1 MDGHLLHFQLPHL
14 LQSAFSTRGLFHID
28 WPSASEHPLF
38 YVGIYAAIGLSSAL
52 CTLLSVG
59 AQYTGALRASRV
71 LFKWV
76 GYVWSGNLS
85 LICILLGNFWSLL
98 SELPSGSTIPPL
110 KVSGGPSL
118 SWSHLLILKL
128 KGAWLIGLERF
139 GLIFSLLMISDGLR
153 FWKDMAT
160 IDSSLAGSLQSVNS
174 SLASF
179 FPAIITVALVWFYFQ
194 LGKSSNKCTRQ
205 CCISLLLGGRLFLW
219 LCLLRVSD
227 WIPKYRT
234 RFAKNGIQY
243 KIAHF
248 LRLWRSTGGNSHC
261 QSIFCRKKVSQQCF
275 HQDWCNYQ
283 GAILLFYAIL

>member
-38 YVGIYAAIGLSSAL
+38 YVGIYAAIGLLNAL
-52 CTLLSVG
+52 CTLLSVA

-76 GYVWSGNLS
+76 GYVWFGKLS

-139 GLIFSLLMISDGLR
+139 DLIFNLLMISDGLR
-153 FWKDMAT
+153 FGKDMAT

-179 FPAIITVALVWFYFQ
+179 FAAIITVASVWFYFQ
-194 LGKSSNKCTRQ
+194 LLKSSNKCIYPTVLYFLTSW
-205 CCISLLLGGRLFLW
+205 CPPSLLVLPIMSWRL
-219 LCLLRVSD
+219 D
-227 WIPKYRT
+227 TWIQDAICEEWNPIQDHPFSQTLEKY
-234 RFAKNGIQY
+234 
-243 KIAHF
+243 
-248 LRLWRSTGGNSHC
+248 WRE
-261 QSIFCRKKVSQQCF
+261 
-275 HQDWCNYQ
+275 
-283 GAILLFYAIL
+283 